1 MATYE
6 NKLVVFEAGQ
16 LKKISSSDN
25 LSIGG
30 ALKIGGNLEVVGDV
44 ISRSNVN
51 VTVSDSFID
60 LGVGPAGTSAAPGGA
75 TVTTKRVGSEFTV
88 SAFTAGVLAT
98 SAPKVT
104 VSADASALADGDI
117 VEVWNTSSD
126 GSSNTGLF
134 LVKSIGGSGNVEITL
149 YGIGGS
155 SLPSYLPFA
164 QNQLVTVA
172 SESGA
177 KIAKVAVAA
186 LVVADGS
193 TISSSGGAITEGR
206 FAFAYGSVASS
217 FSTGYSEIGASSTPT
232 LQTVYNAGATIT
244 LTNGNDLTVAKPT
257 SGTAAISLQANAAS
271 KLEVVNAALS
281 VKTTTGGALD
291 VTSAAALDIDSADA
305 LAINAAS
312 GTISIGNDNVNHDIN
327 VGTAGARTIA
337 VGSSSATA
345 ASVTASGDVSV
356 VSANGN
362 VVLNAVAGGKID
374 AQDTVILGSA
384 AGIEL
389 SVATG
394 VVIGNLMYVDSSG
407 VFQKADNDGSGTL
420 EVDGVALQANSS
432 GSTATKRVAT
442 VMGSVAAVKFT
453 SAPSAGDI
461 AYLSAT
467 AGQATTT
474 APTSGRVIRIGKV
487 VSGTADANS
496 NYSVIF
502 KPQYIAD
509 V

>member
-6 NKLVVFEAGQ
+6 NKLVVFESGQ

-117 VEVWNTSSD
+117 VEVWNTSTD

-232 LQTVYNAGATIT
+232 LQSVYNAGSSIT
-244 LTNGNDLTVAKPT
+244 LANGSDLSVVKPT

-271 KLEVVNAALS
+271 KLEAVGAALS
-281 VKTTTGGALD
+281 VKTTTSGTLD
-291 VTSAAALDIDSADA
+291 VTSAAAMDIDAADA
-305 LAINAAS
+305 LQINSS
-312 GTISIGNDNVNHDIN
+312 GGNISIANDNVNHDLN
-327 VGTAGARTIA
+327 LGTGGARTIA
-337 VGSSSATA
+337 VGSSSATSAAVA
-345 ASVTASGDVSV
+345 ASGNVSLT
-356 VSANGN
+356 SSNGN
-362 VVLNAVAGGKID
+362 TVLSAASGKID
-374 AQDTVILGSA
+374 AQDVVIFGKA
-384 AGIEL
+384 GGIEN
-389 SVATG
+389 SVADG
-394 VVIGNLMYVDSSG
+394 VSIGNLMYVDSSG
-407 VFQKADNDGSGTL
+407 IFQKADNDGSGTL
-420 EVDGVALQANSS
+420 ELEGVALQANSS
-432 GSTATKRVAT
+432 GSAASRRVAT
-442 VMGSVAAVKFT
+442 VLGSIVYVKFT
-453 SAPSAGDI
+453 SAPSAGAI

-474 APTSGRVIRIGKV
+474 APTSGRVFRVGKV
-487 VSGTADANS
+487 ISGTADGNS
-496 NYSVIF
+496 NYPVIF
-502 KPQYIAD
+502 NPQYIAD